1 MKSLIESIEQQ
12 ELIDKLKDAGHL
24 QLVETLLS
32 NSKVYT
38 KKGRLNKSAACRALG
53 CKTKQLEDALA
64 ACREILHKEFAD

>member
-1 MKSLIESIEQQ
+1 MNILIESIEQR
-12 ELIDKLKDAGHL
+12 ELVDKLKNAGHYK
-24 QLVETLLS
+24 LVETLLC

-64 ACREILHKEFAD
+64 ACREILHKEFDE